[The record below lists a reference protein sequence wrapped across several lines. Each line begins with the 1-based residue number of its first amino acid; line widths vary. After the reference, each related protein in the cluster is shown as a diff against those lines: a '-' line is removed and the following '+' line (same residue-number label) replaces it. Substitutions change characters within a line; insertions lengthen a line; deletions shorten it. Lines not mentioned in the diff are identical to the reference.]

1 MMLGCDSNDGE
12 PGTGGGVR
20 SGSESQ
26 DRKLWGR
33 VCAAHV
39 THNGAE
45 IAQRDRLVFCSR
57 AHRPIA
63 ERRHVDIIDGKGQLQ
78 RGRFLGDPSPR

>member
-1 MMLGCDSNDGE
+1 MCLHVTVGCVSKDGE

-33 VCAAHV
+33 VRHAHV
-39 THNGAE
+39 THNDAE

-57 AHRPIA
+57 
-63 ERRHVDIIDGKGQLQ
+63 V
-78 RGRFLGDPSPR
+78 